1 MPIPELYDQGSRS
14 RSLKDSIQIPSWLLN
29 STGYRSKK
37 HFDGTLTNAEDE
49 GRDTYFMRYAEILLN
64 YAEALNESEGPVKA
78 VYDAIDALR
87 DRAHT
92 TRLSTAMPNLSKD
105 AMRIEIRNERR
116 VELAFEGLRW
126 ADIRRW
132 KIGEEVMVDAKGL
145 DNTKLKAGMY
155 PGDSKVKQKT
165 GSM

>member
-1 MPIPELYDQGSRS
+1 M
-14 RSLKDSIQIPSWLLN
+14 KDV
-29 STGYRSKK
+29 
-37 HFDGTLTNAEDE
+37 
-49 GRDTYFMRYAEILLN
+49 IL
-64 YAEALNESEGPVKA
+64 AEALNESEGPVKA

-155 PGDSKVKQKT
+155 PGDGKGETKDWKYVTITVDQRQFNPKRDYLWPIPQYEMDANENMIQNP
-165 GSM
+165 GY